1 MERLCE
7 QPSIKSLPLFRSRS
21 ERRIKSQVTSH
32 LEARTCTMRSH
43 LRPVPD
49 IVEADLGCQPD
60 SGEGSR
66 VGRG

>member
-1 MERLCE
+1 MEICQ
-7 QPSIKSLPLFRSRS
+7 QPSIKSLPLFRCRS

-49 IVEADLGCQPD
+49 IVEVGLGFQPD

-66 VGRG
+66 ADRA